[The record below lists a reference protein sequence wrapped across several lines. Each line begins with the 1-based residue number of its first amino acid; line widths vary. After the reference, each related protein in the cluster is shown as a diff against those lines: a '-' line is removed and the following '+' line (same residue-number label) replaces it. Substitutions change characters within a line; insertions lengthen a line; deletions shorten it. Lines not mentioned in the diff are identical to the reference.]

1 MFFTKAGI
9 IVGWVV
15 FVLGVMR
22 VVMGIA
28 IAYLGDQSLAPEYL
42 GSRTTGQAINQGQWA
57 ILVGI
62 GLGILAE
69 ISRSVA
75 SKDE

>member
-9 IVGWVV
+9 TVGWVV
-15 FVLGVMR
+15 FVLGAMR

-42 GSRTTGQAINQGQWA
+42 GARTTGQAINQGQWA

-75 SKDE
+75 PKDE